1 MFFYLFIYNYL
12 FFLYLF
18 IQIYLYIYLCIYICV
33 YIYMCVCNVLYLYLL
48 CIYIYICVYIYVC
61 VCKFVFICIIM
72 NIYIYKCVCGGG
84 CLKMR
89 CPFFLSKNPFRNQKK
104 TPRFETYPCIYNIL
118 LFWHVFFVSILCR
131 FVQSKIYV
139 FWFSFVFSFFQH
151 HFIGKMYQTKKCVI
165 GDYKI
170 FFCI

>member
-1 MFFYLFIYNYL
+1 MFYIFLVLSCGGFAPRKKSLIFANHVFFIYLYIVIYFFFMYLFKFIY
-12 FFLYLF
+12 
-18 IQIYLYIYLCIYICV
+18 IYLYIYVCIYICV
-33 YIYMCVCNVLYLYLL
+33 CVMF
-48 CIYIYICVYIYVC
+48 CIYIYNYVYIYISVC
-61 VCKFVFICIIM
+61 G
-72 NIYIYKCVCGGG
+72 GGG

-139 FWFSFVFSFFQH
+139 FWFSFVFSFFS
-151 HFIGKMYQTKKCVI
+151 IILSEKCIKPKNV
-165 GDYKI
+165 
-170 FFCI
+170 